1 MEKIEDLPQMAPWL
15 VKFTGAAQNSSSL
28 RLVIRQKKGEYFPAS
43 VIFLLQTSLG
53 KMRPA

>member
-28 RLVIRQKKGEYFPAS
+28 RLVIRQKKGEYFSAS
-43 VIFLLQTSLG
+43 VIFLLQTSVG
-53 KMRPA
+53 QMRPA